1 MPSLGRLDQPGVL
14 HHIMI
19 RGIERIAERVGVICE
34 MDLDDI
40 FTKGK
45 KQRKVKARSLL
56 WFWAVQELGIS
67 LTELAKYLEIT
78 VPGVGCAVER
88 GQAIAPDNKY
98 QLIE

>member
-1 MPSLGRLDQPGVL
+1 
-14 HHIMI
+14 MI
-19 RGIERIAERVGVICE
+19 RGIERIAERVGVIRE

-67 LTELAKYLEIT
+67 LTELAKHLEKLFQGWGALLKGGELSPRI
-78 VPGVGCAVER
+78 
-88 GQAIAPDNKY
+88 IS
-98 QLIE
+98 IS

>member
-1 MPSLGRLDQPGVL
+1 
-14 HHIMI
+14 MI
-19 RGIERIAERVGVICE
+19 RGINLIAESVGVICE
-34 MDLDDI
+34 MDLDNI

-67 LTELAKYLEIT
+67 LTELAKHLEIT

-88 GQAIAPDNKY
+88 GLAIARDNKY